1 MGDQMA
7 VSGDLSYF
15 ALKQGRVKKRN
26 NAIAAFICGVVPA
39 TILAVLSPASARH
52 WLIGFVIGL
61 VWANG
66 FEYAYH
72 RWLLHRPRSIFG
84 KGHILHHRMVGQPEE
99 PEHVTLGSSPLNVAL
114 LFVSNG
120 ILLLA
125 IEALLRTRIS
135 AGVLMGWAVYMIAT
149 EEVHWRIH
157 LGEWLPPI
165 LRRSRDYHFS
175 HHDYPNARYNVFLPL
190 FDLLFGNYK
199 LRSVARRS
207 PSSSPVEPVHQ
218 TLQR

>member
-1 MGDQMA
+1 MA
-7 VSGDLSYF
+7 ISEALSHF

-26 NAIAAFICGVVPA
+26 NAIAAFICGLVPA
-39 TILAVLSPASARH
+39 TIFAVLSPASVRH
-52 WLIGFVIGL
+52 WLIGFFIGL

-72 RWLLHRPRSIFG
+72 RWLLHRPRSMFG
-84 KGHILHHRMVGQPEE
+84 KGHILHHSMVGQPDE
-99 PEHVTLGSSPLNVAL
+99 PEHVTLGSSAVNVVL

-125 IEALLRTRIS
+125 IEALLRTGIS
-135 AGVLMGWAVYMIAT
+135 VGVLMGWTVYMIAT
-149 EEVHWRIH
+149 EEIHWRIH
-157 LGEWLPPI
+157 LGEWLPPL

-175 HHDYPNARYNVFLPL
+175 HHDYPNARYNVFFPL
-190 FDLLFGNYK
+190 FDLLCGNYR
-199 LRSVARRS
+199 LHNPARSS
-207 PSSSPVEPVHQ
+207 SSSPVEPVHQ